1 MKTCAKFE
9 HSCVFLYFN
18 TFFFFFV
25 FFFCAFTAAMF
36 GRFSAILPKSDFFL
50 ALFPFHFF
58 SVCLSVKSM
67 LTLPS
72 RALHGPSWMLHLDV
86 HLPLFTDCG
95 VAQGVAPR
103 KRCRAQVCL
112 SWRGP
117 HPTGGGGRSSQPP
130 AFRFPAGQW
139 DQTPPL
145 GSLRRPLPG
154 EGRVSAAGSLQESR
168 PPPAC
173 PPSCW
178 SKRASGLP
186 PPTCPTNPHPPPR
199 WPCGGS
205 FIVFVPGGEHPSAPF

>member
-112 SWRGP
+112 SWRGAP
-117 HPTGGGGRSSQPP
+117 ATTGGGGRGAPASHQP
-130 AFRFPAGQW
+130 FVFPPGNG
-139 DQTPPL
+139 TRPPL
-145 GSLRRPLPG
+145 WVIKKTPSWGREGERRGFIAGIPATAGLSPFLLVEARQWVTPTHLPNQP
-154 EGRVSAAGSLQESR
+154 S
-168 PPPAC
+168 PPPPVALRGFLHRLC
-173 PPSCW
+173 P
-178 SKRASGLP
+178 R
-186 PPTCPTNPHPPPR
+186 R
-199 WPCGGS
+199 
-205 FIVFVPGGEHPSAPF
+205 